1 MWVWP
6 LHSRLWPRINYF
18 RIKSPKCA
26 WQVVIPAWQV
36 VFLPYSSV
44 ESVGGSWSCPEAPFS
59 HTPLFALVKL
69 DLSIFCKEEA
79 LALHT
84 SVFWP
89 YSRKQNLFRIK
100 NYPRKLSRLSKIGL
114 LELPG
119 ALQRAFFTAKISI
132 FCINNSLALH
142 TIVFWSYSR
151 KENLFRIKKYPRKLS
166 WLSKIGLLNCQEHYK
181 ECCISGD

>member
-1 MWVWP
+1 MPV
-6 LHSRLWPRINYF
+6 HSRLWPRINYF

-26 WQVVIPAWQV
+26 WHVVLPAWQV

-119 ALQRAFFTAKISI
+119 ALQRAFFYSKN
-132 FCINNSLALH
+132 INILH
-142 TIVFWSYSR
+142 KQLSSSSHNRFLVI
-151 KENLFRIKKYPRKLS
+151 LKKGELV
-166 WLSKIGLLNCQEHYK
+166 
-181 ECCISGD
+181 

>member
-1 MWVWP
+1 MFEVCGTDCTWCPVLP
-6 LHSRLWPRINYF
+6 VHSRLWPRINYF

-26 WQVVIPAWQV
+26 WHVVLPAWQV

-89 YSRKQNLFRIK
+89 YFLRYQVLILRSVTTFSSSIDRWCRSQCSLDLTEVRL
-100 NYPRKLSRLSKIGL
+100 LSVLLLTTNSKIYHTCILMHLRRGQYKKSHFL
-114 LELPG
+114 LQKWLTES
-119 ALQRAFFTAKISI
+119 AL
-132 FCINNSLALH
+132 LH
-142 TIVFWSYSR
+142 LV
-151 KENLFRIKKYPRKLS
+151 
-166 WLSKIGLLNCQEHYK
+166 
-181 ECCISGD
+181 

>member
-1 MWVWP
+1 MEVKATLNCLMDRLMEHSLRTGTQIWHLT
-6 LHSRLWPRINYF
+6 LHLWPRINYF

-26 WQVVIPAWQV
+26 WQVVLPAWQV

-119 ALQRAFFTAKISI
+119 ALQRDFLQQNYQYFA
-132 FCINNSLALH
+132 
-142 TIVFWSYSR
+142 
-151 KENLFRIKKYPRKLS
+151 
-166 WLSKIGLLNCQEHYK
+166 
-181 ECCISGD
+181 